1 MKVTFEFKDQDVED
15 ILITAMER
23 GSNYWYYLDI
33 AGKVFERSS
42 EKSLTENI
50 ITAVLEKGE
59 EFDIYDIEESEYD
72 IEEGGQVLG
81 KLSRENIERGI
92 ALCLKEGM
100 NPFQEDMDAGMA
112 DVFFQYVV
120 MGEVVFA

>member
-1 MKVTFEFKDQDVED
+1 MKVTIEFKDQDVED
-15 ILITAMER
+15 ILITAMEG
-23 GSNYWYYLDI
+23 GSNYWYYLDL

-42 EKSLTENI
+42 KKSLTENI

-59 EFDIYDIEESEYD
+59 EFDIYDIEEED
-72 IEEGGQVLG
+72 QVLG

-92 ALCLKEGM
+92 ALCLKEGID
-100 NPFQEDMDAGMA
+100 PFQDMDAGTA

-120 MGEVVFA
+120 MGELVFA